1 MDWVGGGV
9 LGARFAPGPREEGRA
24 QEACGDNLSI
34 CQMVATAILNTGP
47 RPTFIDFSNK
57 ITCSKAHVFFTI
69 NHKVSYY
76 RMSDLS
82 LCLGQCPVY

>member
-9 LGARFAPGPREEGRA
+9 LGARFESGPREEGRA

-34 CQMVATAILNTGP
+34 CQRVATAILSAGP
-47 RPTFIDFSNK
+47 RPAFIDFSNK

-69 NHKVSYY
+69 NNEERYY

-82 LCLGQCPVY
+82 LCPGQRPVY